1 MQLLI
6 VKFVC
11 FKWFWFLSIK
21 GCFLSYI
28 YIYGFGSACSGS
40 YHIYWPLIL
49 FYLGHKNWVLC
60 IAWSP
65 DGKHLVSGSMAGE
78 LQCWNPETGK
88 PSGNQLVVKSLCL
101 MQLDWICFKSL
112 HFVVHIGRIHFILAI
127 MLVTNSFGL
136 SNIGLPTNIC
146 KLSCL
151 RDIKNGLRVYL
162 GNRSTWMLRVGA
174 L

>member
-6 VKFVC
+6 VIFVW
-11 FKWFWFLSIK
+11 FIWFWLLYMVLVLHIQSP
-21 GCFLSYI
+21 SHQ
-28 YIYGFGSACSGS
+28 SS
-40 YHIYWPLIL
+40 YHIYWPLII
-49 FYLGHKNWVLC
+49 FYSGHKNWVLC

-88 PSGNQLVVKSLCL
+88 PSGNPLVVKSLYS
-101 MQLDWICFKSL
+101 MQLNWICFKSL
-112 HFVVHIGRIHFILAI
+112 HFASIFVEFIILAI
-127 MLVTNSFGL
+127 MLVTNSFSL
-136 SNIGLPTNIC
+136 SNIRLFTNIC

-162 GNRSTWMLRVGA
+162 GNQSTWMLHVDA